1 MKKNIETYF
10 PARPR
15 TILVYLTFF
24 NIILAL
30 MFPISIALDFWTIK
44 QWFDLD
50 GEVSIPTWYSSSQLL
65 VSGLF
70 ILAALRFRR
79 VTSPRLGF
87 YLLVGLGLIFLSA
100 DEASSIHEKL
110 TPLSAKYAHFV
121 PLIRGNQGAWIT
133 IYGIIFAFIVVINYK
148 NIVQMWLNY
157 RKSLQIFVFGLC
169 VLVSGAVLMEIT
181 MYYSLLPSKVI
192 QLILEEFL
200 EMTGGSIILIS
211 SFVFFNNHV
220 EVRASQP

>member
-1 MKKNIETYF
+1 MEKNNEIYF
-10 PARPR
+10 PVQPR
-15 TILVYLTFF
+15 TILIYLTFF
-24 NIILAL
+24 NIILSF

-79 VTSPRLGF
+79 PGSPRLGF

-110 TPLSAKYAHFV
+110 TPLSAKYAQFV

-133 IYGIIFAFIVVINYK
+133 IYGVIFSLILTINYN
-148 NIVQMWLNY
+148 NILQMWLNY
-157 RKSLQIFVFGLC
+157 KESLQIFVFGLC

-181 MYYSLLPSKVI
+181 MYYSLLPSKVM
-192 QLILEEFL
+192 QLILEEFM
-200 EMTGGSIILIS
+200 EMMGGSIILIS

-220 EVRASQP
+220 EVRAAQR